1 MYGILLRLYKAIT
14 SEDAF
19 MNKFRAL
26 LFLVFSI
33 SLVNVASAQD
43 IVEPGEQIK
52 TIIVDNTNDDSANDA
67 VVQQVV
73 AALLS
78 GDVSGLSEEAIAYLE
93 ANEDL
98 LVQLLALIDANTTG
112 FDLAAAGMALYP
124 DNAESVAII
133 AMMLFP
139 SNRQEVY
146 NLALQTGAFTS
157 AENAQIALV
166 SAGVDVSGL
175 SETAA
180 GGDALTAAADLPTG
194 TDDTTPGAGG
204 DTISAN

>member
-1 MYGILLRLYKAIT
+1 
-14 SEDAF
+14 

-26 LFLVFSI
+26 LFFVFSLSFFNI
-33 SLVNVASAQD
+33 ALAQD
-43 IVEPGEQIK
+43 VVEPGEQVK
-52 TIIVDNTNDDSANDA
+52 TIIVDNTDDDSANDA

-157 AENAQIALV
+157 PENAQIALV

>member
-1 MYGILLRLYKAIT
+1 
-14 SEDAF
+14 

-33 SLVNVASAQD
+33 FFVNVVCAQD
-43 IVEPGEQIK
+43 TVEPGEQVK
-52 TIIVDNTNDDSANDA
+52 TIIVDSTSDDSANDA
-67 VVQQVV
+67 VVQQAV

-78 GDVSGLSEEAIAYLE
+78 GDVTGLSEEAIAYLE
-93 ANEDL
+93 ANENL

-124 DNAESVAII
+124 DNAENVAII
-133 AMMLFP
+133 TLILFP

-157 AENAQIALV
+157 PEDAQIALV

>member
-166 SAGVDVSGL
+166 SAVVDVSGL

>member
-1 MYGILLRLYKAIT
+1 
-14 SEDAF
+14 

-26 LFLVFSI
+26 LFFVFSLSFFNI
-33 SLVNVASAQD
+33 ALAQD
-43 IVEPGEQIK
+43 VVEPGEQVK
-52 TIIVDNTNDDSANDA
+52 AIIAQGNDDSGSNDA
-67 VVQQVV
+67 VIQQVI

-78 GDVSGLSEEAIAYLE
+78 GDVSGLSEEAIAFLQ
-93 ANEDL
+93 ANEDIL
-98 LVQLLALIDANTTG
+98 RQLLALIDGNTTG
-112 FDLAAAGMALYP
+112 FDLAAAGMALYEE
-124 DNAESVAII
+124 NADKVAII
-133 AMMLFP
+133 VMMLFP

-180 GGDALTAAADLPTG
+180 GGDALTSAADLPTG